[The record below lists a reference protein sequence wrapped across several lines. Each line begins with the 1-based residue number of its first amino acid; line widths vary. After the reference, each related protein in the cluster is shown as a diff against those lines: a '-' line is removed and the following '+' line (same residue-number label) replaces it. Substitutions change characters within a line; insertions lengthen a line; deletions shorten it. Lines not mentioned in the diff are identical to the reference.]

1 MNFQPKSCF
10 WTASKPCIVIT
21 AKHVVCPQSQ
31 ETINGRSI
39 VRTMSDEKCMDPK
52 RRVVVDAGKTRDP
65 LGDRFDFE
73 GLSAQVVA
81 VGWYRGTGDISDWAV
96 LKLDKPKGSKGFP
109 KNFPRPMQ
117 VGFDSDGSAYN
128 DLDIVA
134 AGYPGYGGAKKLYA
148 DWKCTSDRANMNTA
162 LVDCE
167 IDNGFSGGPIVAFTD
182 SNEPLLV
189 GIHSKGHGWKGDD
202 GVTTITGSGIVTF
215 ELRNAMQFKDSDG
228 YRINQAIDNIR
239 CD

>member
-81 VGWYRGTGDISDWAV
+81 VGRYESTGDISDWAV

-109 KNFPRPMQ
+109 KNFPRPMA
-117 VGFDSDGSAYN
+117 VGFDSDGSAYK

-134 AGYPGYGGAKKLYA
+134 AGYPGYGGGKKLYA
-148 DWKCTSDRANMNTA
+148 DWKCTSERANMNTA

-167 IDNGFSGGPIVAFTD
+167 VGSGYSGGSIVAFTESD
-182 SNEPLLV
+182 EPLLV